1 MLISKLLLYN
11 ISKPFSSS
19 EKIVILKRK
28 LLAQMRK
35 WVAWLDL
42 FILIFWSKQW
52 KDVLVWNFMFLEQ
65 RSYICLNGLSPNEK

>member
-11 ISKPFSSS
+11 ISKLFSSS

-35 WVAWLDL
+35 WVAWLNL
-42 FILIFWSKQW
+42 FMLIFWSKQW
-52 KDVLVWNFMFLEQ
+52 KDVLVWSFMFLEQ
-65 RSYICLNGLSPNEK
+65 GSYICLNDLSPNEK